1 MTLNI
6 KKFRIPPEMVDK
18 LKKGEELP
26 HIDLDRAIKEDD
38 SN

>member
-6 KKFRIPPEMVDK
+6 KKFSIPPKMVDK

-26 HIDLDRAIKEDD
+26 HVDLDHAIKEADYK
-38 SN
+38 

>member
-26 HIDLDRAIKEDD
+26 HVDLDRALREADLK
-38 SN
+38 

>member
-26 HIDLDRAIKEDD
+26 HVDLDRAINSD
-38 SN
+38 NRR